1 MLSHHQGDAYL
12 HPEVTHQLLG
22 KIHKAQ
28 GIWFFYFFI
37 FFATSVCKTSML
49 KGWEQAAGKL
59 VLVVVKFSI
68 GYNLIKGVT
77 VEEDEM

>member
-1 MLSHHQGDAYL
+1 
-12 HPEVTHQLLG
+12 
-22 KIHKAQ
+22 
-28 GIWFFYFFI
+28 
-37 FFATSVCKTSML
+37 ML

-77 VEEDEM
+77 VEEDEI